1 MTRRNPSRLEAH
13 DPLDERQFLLAV
25 RRLADSLG
33 HGTDPSPFLGTGV
46 DYVQSRPYQP
56 GDPVKSIDWRVTARS
71 GRVHVKEY
79 QTPKRMPVW
88 LLLDTSASMCVGS
101 GRLTKYAWAVQVA
114 GGLALAALARV
125 SPVGL
130 MGCGEREMDARP
142 TLSRTR
148 VLLWLHALRHFHGDE
163 QTRLS
168 RRVRELAG
176 VAGNRSLVIVLSD
189 LHDPGALPALKSLA
203 QEHDVVVLQFWD
215 PAEAGRTGGG
225 IFRASE
231 AETGKEFVGHGRS
244 AWLEPG
250 AFGEELRRGAVD
262 HLLLPVNEPFVG
274 KLRGFLARRGLL
286 GRGAR

>member
-1 MTRRNPSRLEAH
+1 VL
-13 DPLDERQFLLAV
+13 F
-25 RRLADSLG
+25 
-33 HGTDPSPFLGTGV
+33 
-46 DYVQSRPYQP
+46 
-56 GDPVKSIDWRVTARS
+56 RS
-71 GRVHVKEY
+71 
-79 QTPKRMPVW
+79 
-88 LLLDTSASMCVGS
+88 
-101 GRLTKYAWAVQVA
+101 
-114 GGLALAALARV
+114 LAALARV

>member
-1 MTRRNPSRLEAH
+1 MHELEPQ

-33 HGTDPSPFLGTGV
+33 PGMDASPFLGSGV
-46 DYVQSRPYQP
+46 EYAQSRPYQP

-79 QTPKRMPVW
+79 EAPRRMPVW

-114 GGLALAALARV
+114 GGLALAALARM

-130 MGCGEREMDARP
+130 LGCGERGLDVRP

-148 VLLWLHALRHFHGDE
+148 VLTWLHALRRFRLDE
-163 QTRLS
+163 ATRLS
-168 RRVRELAG
+168 RRVRDLAG
-176 VAGNRSLVIVLSD
+176 MAEDRSVVMVLSD
-189 LHDPGALPALKSLA
+189 LHDPGAMPALKSLA

-215 PAEAGRTGGG
+215 PAEAGGTGGG
-225 IFRASE
+225 IFRVAE
-231 AETGKEFVGHGRS
+231 AETGEGFVAHGRS
-244 AWLEPG
+244 RWLERG
-250 AFGEELRRGAVD
+250 VHGEELRRGAVD
-262 HLLLPVNEPFVG
+262 HVLLPVDEPLVAR
-274 KLRGFLARRGLL
+274 LRAFLGRRGLL

>member
-33 HGTDPSPFLGTGV
+33 HGTDPSPFLGSGV

-189 LHDPGALPALKSLA
+189 LHDTGALPALKSLA